1 MSRRKRII
9 RKPKEKLQKEKFS
22 LGFLDHIYYINLE
35 YRKDRKESIVNEIK
49 LIDPELKKTTRINAI
64 KHEKGA
70 VGCGKSHILALEDAE
85 KNNYEIIMILE
96 DDFLFFSKIEIL
108 NEVYKELVDFDKD
121 YNLFLVGKNLQ
132 RGKKVTKKL
141 IEVHNAQ
148 TTSGYIIKNKFI
160 PELKKN
166 FTEAVEGLEKGKKI
180 DDYAIDMY
188 WKKLQGE
195 GKKIYTS
202 SLKLGYQRSGYSD
215 IEKKNVSYGI

>member
-1 MSRRKRII
+1 MSRRVRRNKNDWI
-9 RKPKEKLQKEKFS
+9 KKENFPLD
-22 LGFLDHIYYINLE
+22 FLDHIYYINLE
-35 YRKDRKESIVNEIK
+35 HRKDRKDSIVNEIK
-49 LIDPELKKTTRINAI
+49 MIDPELKKTTRINAI

-96 DDFLFFSKIEIL
+96 DDFLFFSKLEIL
-108 NEVYKELVDFDKD
+108 NQVYKELVDFDKD
-121 YNLFLVGKNLQ
+121 YNLFLIGKNLH
-132 RGKKVTKKL
+132 RGKKITRNL
-141 IEVHNAQ
+141 IEVYNAQ

-166 FTEAVEGLEKGKKI
+166 FTEAVKGLEEGKKTG
-180 DDYAIDMY
+180 DYAIDIY

-202 SLKLGYQRSGYSD
+202 NVKLGYQKSGYSD
-215 IEKKNVSYGI
+215 IEKRNVSYGI

>member
-1 MSRRKRII
+1 MSRRI
-9 RKPKEKLQKEKFS
+9 RRNLNNWVEKQQFFLK
-22 LGFLDHIYYINLE
+22 FLDQIYYINLE

-49 LIDPELKKTTRINAI
+49 MIDPELKKTTRINAI

-85 KNNYEIIMILE
+85 KNNYETIMILE
-96 DDFLFFSKIEIL
+96 DDFLFFVKIEIL

-121 YNLFLVGKNLQ
+121 YNLFLVGKNLK
-132 RGKKVTKKL
+132 RGKGVTKNL
-141 IEVHNAQ
+141 IEVYKAQ

-166 FTEAVEGLEKGKKI
+166 FIEAVEGLEKGKKI
-180 DDYAIDMY
+180 NDYAIDIY

-202 SLKLGYQRSGYSD
+202 KIKLGYQRSGYSD
-215 IEKKNVSYGI
+215 IEKRNVSYHV

>member
-1 MSRRKRII
+1 
-9 RKPKEKLQKEKFS
+9 
-22 LGFLDHIYYINLE
+22 
-35 YRKDRKESIVNEIK
+35 
-49 LIDPELKKTTRINAI
+49 
-64 KHEKGA
+64 